1 MPYDLSNNLPPVDF
15 TVQNLGRVT
24 SATLDPS
31 RYWYLLLKE
40 VCGVP
45 LHEFFIRDILKIF
58 PEEIQC
64 ATTRELQLAKSSFGV
79 VEMDRIPEVIHIV
92 YTFSLVASLL
102 SNKKIRDELINSA
115 GFMAIVNLMNAA
127 TLD

>member
-45 LHEFFIRDILKIF
+45 LPKFFIRDIFKIF

-64 ATTRELQLAKSSFGV
+64 ATTRELQPAKSSFGV
-79 VEMDRIPEVIHIV
+79 VEMDRIHVVVHIV
-92 YTFSLVASLL
+92 STFSLVAGPLC
-102 SNKKIRDELINSA
+102 NKKFAMNSLI
-115 GFMAIVNLMNAA
+115 LQD
-127 TLD
+127 LWLL

>member
-40 VCGVP
+40 VCGDP
-45 LHEFFIRDILKIF
+45 LHKFFIRDIFKIF

-64 ATTRELQLAKSSFGV
+64 ATTRELQPAKSSFEV

-92 YTFSLVASLL
+92 STFSLVAGPLC
-102 SNKKIRDELINSA
+102 NKKIRDELINSA